1 MGWPVLSLGNDF
13 YALVMGIWC
22 RIVCVRVCVCV
33 CRGVREACCFSEK
46 LTQFNAKIST
56 PCGLTQ
62 H

>member
-1 MGWPVLSLGNDF
+1 MHLSWAYGAEL
-13 YALVMGIWC
+13 
-22 RIVCVRVCVCV
+22 CVYVCVCV